1 MPLVTCPDCAREIS
15 DQAPACVHCGRPMQ
29 RPSALPAAAPE
40 RGIAALSLY
49 GKRCGCGRL
58 NERWAPACVAC
69 GQSLEAVPAE
79 YVPRGPTPSRAAED
93 EQRGART
100 LGTIG
105 VVCGLLG
112 FLVFPYLLGLVAIGC
127 GIASA
132 AKGERRGVVA
142 IVLGVLGIAAA
153 FVVAAM

>member
-15 DQAPACVHCGRPMQ
+15 NQAPACVHCGRPMQ
-29 RPSALPAAAPE
+29 RASAAPE
-40 RGIAALSLY
+40 AARARGIAAVSLY

-58 NERWAPACVAC
+58 NERWAPARVAC
-69 GQSLEAVPAE
+69 GQSLDAVPAE
-79 YVPRGPTPSRAAED
+79 YVPRGPSSIRPDAD
-93 EQRGART
+93 ESSGART
-100 LGTIG
+100 LGTVG

-132 AKGERRGVVA
+132 AKGERRGITA
-142 IVLGVLGIAAA
+142 IVLGVLEMAAA
-153 FVVAAM
+153 LVLAAV

>member
-29 RPSALPAAAPE
+29 RPATGLAE
-40 RGIAALSLY
+40 MSLY

-58 NERWAPACVAC
+58 NERWAPACVEC
-69 GQSLEAVPAE
+69 GHSLDAVRAE
-79 YVPRGPTPSRAAED
+79 YVPRGPTSAGLFED
-93 EQRGART
+93 EQHGART
-100 LGTIG
+100 LGTVG

-132 AKGERRGVVA
+132 LKGVKRGVAA

-153 FVVAAM
+153 LLVAAVYGASV